1 MPILPDTDDGERLN
15 VKAISGAEWN
25 KTLDYIQRI
34 TPRGDGSTTYAKATK
49 DGTSISAI
57 DAEVDDGG
65 GALLDNMPGRVDFD
79 GKALVT
85 GKEWNKLVDYLQM
98 ITPVTDGETAT
109 GKSISDGFE
118 LSFPPLEEDVIVDA
132 CDPGTFYVNVTVTG
146 GSFPFTFAGVEWT
159 ASGQTRA
166 VCGSGS
172 QGDSIVS
179 TFYGYPI
186 YTFAGFQNWINSTT
200 TTGKVLLD
208 VGGAGKGYV
217 DPLIKLKKTN
227 TPSAFTFYFG
237 VGGFTF
243 YGTPVTYLNTNN
255 VASYSPAPASL
266 WSQATSSRLTPIMF
280 GSVTLTSGR
289 VISWAPVPDLPWDY
303 DNPPT

>member
-1 MPILPDTDDGERLN
+1 MPDGDKNSSSPANGADIRPAIL
-15 VKAISGAEWN
+15 SGKTWN
-25 KTLDYIQRI
+25 SLLDKIAKI
-34 TPRGDGSTTYAKATK
+34 TPRGSDSVSVKPSTSGSQIASGSGGGELSTTLPSKVENDSAAVLISGSTWNNLLDYIE
-49 DGTSISAI
+49 SITPRGSASI
-57 DAEVDDGG
+57 KCQETPTGSILSFITLEAEV
-65 GALLDNMPGRVDFD
+65 
-79 GKALVT
+79 
-85 GKEWNKLVDYLQM
+85 
-98 ITPVTDGETAT
+98 
-109 GKSISDGFE
+109 
-118 LSFPPLEEDVIVDA
+118 A

-146 GSFPFTFAGVEWT
+146 GDYPFTFAGAEWT

-186 YTFAGFQNWINSTT
+186 YTFAGYQNWINSAT
-200 TTGKVLLD
+200 TTGKVNLA
-208 VGGAGKGYV
+208 VGGAGKGFV
-217 DPLIKLKKTN
+217 NPAIKLKKTN
-227 TPSAFTFYFG
+227 TPSAFTFYLQ

-243 YGTPVTYLNTNN
+243 YGTPSTNLTTNN

-266 WSQATSSRLTPIMF
+266 FSEATSSRLTPIMF

-289 VISWAPVPDLPWDY
+289 VISWSPVPDLPWDY

>member
-1 MPILPDTDDGERLN
+1 MPILPNTDDGERLS
-15 VKAISGAEWN
+15 VKAISGTEWN

-65 GALLDNMPGRVDFD
+65 GALLENMPGRVDFD

-109 GKSISDGFE
+109 GKSISEGFE
-118 LSFPPLEEDVIVDA
+118 LSFPPLEEDVVIDA

-146 GSFPFTFAGVEWT
+146 GSFPFTFAGAEWT

-172 QGDSIVS
+172 QGDSYTLYS
-179 TFYGYPI
+179 I

-200 TTGKVLLD
+200 TTGKVNLD
-208 VGGAGKGYV
+208 VGGAGKGFV
-217 DPLIKLKKTN
+217 DPVIKLKKTN
-227 TPSAFTFYFG
+227 TPSAFTFYLQ
-237 VGGFTF
+237 VAGFTF
-243 YGTPVTYLNTNN
+243 YGTPSTNLTTTN

-266 WSQATSSRLTPIMF
+266 FSQATSSRLTPIMF

-303 DNPPT
+303 DNPPA